1 MKLYVLDLGKIIMM
15 GDNPVTDSAQSGTEP
30 LFIPIHA
37 FLVDSPIG
45 YILFDTGCNP
55 EGMAGAWPEALRANP
70 YVAAPEQQLLCRLA
84 QLGLKPADISVVV
97 LSHLHLDHAGGVHF
111 FPRAKVYV
119 QQEELERVLSDYAA
133 DTLDLFHVQCDAE
146 NWEKAGI
153 QWQAVPRE
161 TETLPLCDGITILN
175 LGPGHSYGM
184 LGLHVKL
191 KSGGFLLVAD
201 AAYSAK
207 HYGPPAQFSGAV
219 NDREGYLRTMEY
231 LREYSTAHKAA
242 VLFGHD
248 PEQFSSLKKSTEG
261 YYE

>member
-30 LFIPIHA
+30 LSIPIHA

-119 QQEELERVLSDYAA
+119 QQEELGRVLSDYAA
-133 DTLDLFHVQCDAE
+133 DTLDLFHVQCDAD
-146 NWEKAGI
+146 NW
-153 QWQAVPRE
+153 
-161 TETLPLCDGITILN
+161 
-175 LGPGHSYGM
+175 
-184 LGLHVKL
+184 
-191 KSGGFLLVAD
+191 
-201 AAYSAK
+201 
-207 HYGPPAQFSGAV
+207 
-219 NDREGYLRTMEY
+219 
-231 LREYSTAHKAA
+231 
-242 VLFGHD
+242 
-248 PEQFSSLKKSTEG
+248 
-261 YYE
+261 

>member
-1 MKLYVLDLGKIIMM
+1 MPGRKPFAPTLM
-15 GDNPVTDSAQSGTEP
+15 
-30 LFIPIHA
+30 
-37 FLVDSPIG
+37 
-45 YILFDTGCNP
+45 
-55 EGMAGAWPEALRANP
+55 WPHRNS
-70 YVAAPEQQLLCRLA
+70 RLA

-97 LSHLHLDHAGGVHF
+97 LSHLHLDHAGGAHF

-119 QQEELERVLSDYAA
+119 QQEELEWVLSDYAA